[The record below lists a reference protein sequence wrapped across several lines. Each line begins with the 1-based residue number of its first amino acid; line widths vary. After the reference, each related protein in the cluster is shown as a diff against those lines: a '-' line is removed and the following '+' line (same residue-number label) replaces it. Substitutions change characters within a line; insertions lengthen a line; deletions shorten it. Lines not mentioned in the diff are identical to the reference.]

1 MESYL
6 LFLDKVTQHHG
17 EAINSLTYKA
27 DEIPIKF
34 PSYFCIYLHT
44 DSNIYVESQRILSSH
59 NNFLKRKIK
68 WKDSEYPLSNT
79 VMKLQ

>member
-27 DEIPIKF
+27 DEIPIKNKQAF
-34 PSYFCIYLHT
+34 SR
-44 DSNIYVESQRILSSH
+44 S
-59 NNFLKRKIK
+59 
-68 WKDSEYPLSNT
+68 
-79 VMKLQ
+79 